1 MGSPGRIKI
10 HFSQAY
16 SIYMQGSLSEP
27 PGQHT
32 NQGPERNQ
40 SMLDAKATQNIIFNR
55 LISRGNFFYN
65 YQITKHSIV
74 NTFTLPFAQLP
85 VRSIT
90 CYFHAGVWF
99 RTPWTTHKPGA

>member
-16 SIYMQGSLSEP
+16 SIYMQGSLSES

-40 SMLDAKATQNIIFNR
+40 SMLDAKATQKRKILFSIASFREAIFF
-55 LISRGNFFYN
+55 I
-65 YQITKHSIV
+65 ITK
-74 NTFTLPFAQLP
+74 
-85 VRSIT
+85 
-90 CYFHAGVWF
+90 
-99 RTPWTTHKPGA
+99 

>member
-40 SMLDAKATQNIIFNR
+40 SMLDAKATQKRKILF
-55 LISRGNFFYN
+55 
-65 YQITKHSIV
+65 
-74 NTFTLPFAQLP
+74 
-85 VRSIT
+85 
-90 CYFHAGVWF
+90 
-99 RTPWTTHKPGA
+99 